1 MTGGSR
7 GWISWSIAWL
17 CLAAPLHAQLPYV
30 PDVTEAR
37 EKEWRTLVAASQ
49 AAYASGKADG
59 VDPARKG
66 LALADE
72 LFGADDPRTLISAND
87 LALQLEAT
95 GRYREAEG
103 LYRRVFD
110 SYLRTRGEDDP
121 NTQLAVENLVDFYLA
136 RKRYDAAE
144 PLASYALASFRRTTG
159 SGGTRTRRMEQILA
173 AMPRPAP
180 PVALPAP
187 SASAPSAAVDASAKV
202 NGAGQPAGSD
212 TAGTGAENVVEKY
225 PSAPTEVI
233 KETAP

>member
-1 MTGGSR
+1 MTCGR
-7 GWISWSIAWL
+7 KGWISWGIAWL

-37 EKEWRTLVAASQ
+37 EKEWRKLVAASQ

-59 VDPARKG
+59 IDPARKG

-87 LALQLEAT
+87 LALQLESA
-95 GRYREAEG
+95 GRYREAES

-159 SGGTRTRRMEQILA
+159 SGGAHTRRMEQLLA
-173 AMPRPAP
+173 AMPK
-180 PVALPAP
+180 PVAPVVP
-187 SASAPSAAVDASAKV
+187 SASMPSADEA
-202 NGAGQPAGSD
+202 GAGVTGANQPATSD
-212 TAGTGAENVVEKY
+212 IQAAGIKNDVEKY
-225 PSAPTEVI
+225 SSTPMEATE
-233 KETAP
+233 EAGR